1 MKPTKDVALVTIQ
14 AILLAIFLFR
24 IPGTDTEFGLAI
36 RYTGLAIA
44 IVGILVII
52 SAMIT
57 LNTNLTPFPSPKSN
71 SQLVTAGLYK
81 YIRHPIYTGII
92 LLTGGYG
99 TYSENTLRLL
109 VTAALLILFRY
120 KAKYEEGLLKK
131 KFPEYGQYSSSTKM
145 FFPGIY

>member
-1 MKPTKDVALVTIQ
+1 MKPIKDVALVSIQ

-24 IPGTDTEFGLAI
+24 VPGMDTEFGTTI
-36 RYTGLAIA
+36 RYTGVAVAIA
-44 IVGILVII
+44 GVLVIV

-92 LLTGGYG
+92 LLTAGYG

-109 VTAALLILFRY
+109 VTVALLILFSY
-120 KAKYEEGLLKK
+120 KAKYEEG
-131 KFPEYGQYSSSTKM
+131 
-145 FFPGIY
+145 